1 MKKIIYINIIGVV
14 TMLMGFVM
22 SVDAQRAYTDQVKVT
37 DVSTVKKGDV
47 VILNMNIVV
56 DELKIASNDMVSLV
70 PVLKSN
76 AGNESKTLPAV
87 VIAGGRRDKIIRRNK
102 SLKEAPIFAEEP
114 QSVTLRKNGMPQ
126 TVSYQT
132 QVPYESWM
140 RDAHL
145 TLDGSSSG
153 CAACDL
159 GSGQKLIAQN
169 VLPKPYVP
177 LYKVTYIEPEVE
189 PVKNRADK
197 YTAVLN
203 FRVDKYN
210 LDPNYMNNADILA
223 ETNRVVGKIMSD
235 KDLTVS
241 NFDIVGYASPE
252 ASVAHNKML
261 SENRAKAFADYLSK
275 KFAWP
280 RNRMDVK
287 GYGEDWVMTRQLVAA
302 SNLPDKN
309 EILNIIDTTPDPD
322 ARDAKLMQLSGGNT
336 YRRMLNE
343 LYPKVR
349 RTEYTVSY
357 VARAFSVEEARK
369 IIKTN
374 PKLLSLNEMYLVA
387 QSYPSDSKDFKQVFD
402 IAARLYPDDP
412 IAIVNSAAVDIEG
425 GNNQAAIDRLMK
437 IKDNPHAWNNLGV
450 AYARIG
456 DLQTAKNYFDKAAA
470 QGDAD
475 AKTNLLELEKAEND
489 K

>member
-1 MKKIIYINIIGVV
+1 MKKIIYIIGVV
-14 TMLMGFVM
+14 AMLLGFVN
-22 SVDAQRAYTDQVKVT
+22 SVNAQRTYIDQVKVS
-37 DVSTVKKGDV
+37 DASAVKKGDD
-47 VILNMNIVV
+47 VIFNMNIVL
-56 DELKIASNDMVSLV
+56 DELKIASNDMVMLV

-76 AGNESKTLPAV
+76 VGNESKTLPAI

-102 SLKEAPIFAEEP
+102 SLNEPPLFPEEP
-114 QSVTLRKNGMPQ
+114 QSVILRKNGTAQ

-132 QVPYESWM
+132 QVPFESWM

-145 TLDGSSSG
+145 KLGGSSSG
-153 CAACDL
+153 CANCDL
-159 GSGQKLIAQN
+159 GSGEKLIAQN

-177 LYKVTYIEPEVE
+177 VYKITYIEPEVE

-197 YTAVLN
+197 YTAALN

-223 ETNRVVGKIMSD
+223 ETNRVVSKIMNN

-261 SENRAKAFADYLSK
+261 AENRAKAFADYLSK
-275 KFAWP
+275 KFGWP
-280 RNRMDVK
+280 RNKMDVK
-287 GYGEDWVMTRQLVAA
+287 GYGEDWEKTRQLVVAF
-302 SNLPDKN
+302 NLPDKN
-309 EILNIIDTTPDPD
+309 EILNIIDKTPDPD
-322 ARDAKLMQLSGGNT
+322 ARDAKLMKLSGGET
-336 YRRMLNE
+336 YRRMLSE

-357 VARAFSVEEARK
+357 VARAFNVEEARK

-387 QSYPSDSKDFKQVFD
+387 QSYPADSKEFKEVFD

-437 IKDNPHAWNNLGV
+437 IKENPHSWNNIGV
-450 AYARIG
+450 AYARKG
-456 DLQTAKNYFDKAAA
+456 DISKAKEYFTKAAGE
-470 QGDAD
+470 GDND
-475 AKTNLLELEKAEND
+475 ARVNLEELRKVIENL
-489 K
+489 